1 MTDKTGGITGKGFVK
16 GDPRINRKG
25 RPKSFD
31 ALRTLAQ
38 QVAHEAALVGG
49 EPLVLDGHVVSVAEA
64 ILRQWAQSRNWQLQ
78 RQFMEVAF
86 GKTPETLHVSGA
98 DGNALKVIVEY
109 ANIPYPV
116 TDISPEPGG
125 DST

>member
-1 MTDKTGGITGKGFVK
+1 MSNPNPSHHFTK

-49 EPLVLDGHVVSVAEA
+49 EPFVLDGHVVSVAEA

-86 GKTPETLHVSGA
+86 GKVPDDVHVSGK
-98 DGNALKVIVEY
+98 DGGAAIAIRIVHDDDENATE
-109 ANIPYPV
+109 
-116 TDISPEPGG
+116 
-125 DST
+125 

>member
-1 MTDKTGGITGKGFVK
+1 MAGYGDPPEGKRFLK

-25 RPKSFD
+25 RPKTFD
-31 ALRTLAQ
+31 ALRVLAQ

-49 EPLVLDGHVVSVAEA
+49 EPLVINGHTVSVAEA

-86 GKTPETLHVSGA
+86 GKVPDDVHINDKEALMVRIVNEA
-98 DGNALKVIVEY
+98 QVDANAE
-109 ANIPYPV
+109 
-116 TDISPEPGG
+116 
-125 DST
+125 